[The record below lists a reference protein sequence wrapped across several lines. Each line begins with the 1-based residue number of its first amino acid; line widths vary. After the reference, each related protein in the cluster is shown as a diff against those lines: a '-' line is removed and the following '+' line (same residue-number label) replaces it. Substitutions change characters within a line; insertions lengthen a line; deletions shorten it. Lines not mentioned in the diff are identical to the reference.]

1 MSATSPRCNFI
12 SSVKNIRST
21 KRISAIARL
30 INALFPGILF
40 FISTTVGSPE
50 LTGSCD
56 PDPGVPESTKTGAS
70 TARWPAIAAMM
81 AAVVL

>member
-12 SSVKNIRST
+12 SSAKNVRST

-30 INALFPGILF
+30 INALFPGNLF
-40 FISTTVGSPE
+40 FISTMVGSPE
-50 LTGSCD
+50 LTGSCL
-56 PDPGVPESTKTGAS
+56 DPGVPESTKTGAS
-70 TARWPAIAAMM
+70 IARCPAIADMM